1 MKKTNKNDATT
12 PRNTAAKPAPKPQSR
27 FTGKPAKKPQK
38 KPMTVLEK
46 RDAEAL
52 GMKQAHIR
60 RAEQEML
67 TLSHLSNFGAAQEQ
81 MLNNRMAQI
90 MHKIGHVKLPFLR
103 MAFMARS
110 RRILGRQQPRIEGRK
125 AQSRLAKKTR
135 FKQRMSLTP
144 FS

>member
-1 MKKTNKNDATT
+1 MKKTNKNDVTT
-12 PRNTAAKPAPKPQSR
+12 PRNTAAKTAPKPQSR
-27 FTGKPAKKPQK
+27 FTGKPPK
-38 KPMTVLEK
+38 KPMTALEK

-52 GMKQAHIR
+52 GMKQAHMR

-125 AQSRLAKKTR
+125 TQSRLAKKPR